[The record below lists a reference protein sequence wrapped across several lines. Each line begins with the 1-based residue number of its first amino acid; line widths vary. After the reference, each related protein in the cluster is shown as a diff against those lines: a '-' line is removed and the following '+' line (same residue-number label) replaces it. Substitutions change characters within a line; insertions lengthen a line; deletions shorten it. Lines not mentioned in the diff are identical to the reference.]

1 MMDISIFYTE
11 NFMTQ
16 HKRSIL
22 SPVSNN
28 VSQHFLSLIDL
39 VLMMVFLHDIVEMI
53 KITNMTF
60 RQCVYVII
68 L

>member
-1 MMDISIFYTE
+1 
-11 NFMTQ
+11 MTQ
-16 HKRSIL
+16 LKRSIL
-22 SPVSNN
+22 SPVSN

-60 RQCVYVII
+60 RQCVCM
-68 L
+68 

>member
-16 HKRSIL
+16 LKRSIL
-22 SPVSNN
+22 SPVSN

-60 RQCVYVII
+60 RQCVCM
-68 L
+68 